1 MGILKRLPPARDA
14 RIYMAMERTYLGY
27 LRFGIYIISLAVFC
41 QRMALLAVGG
51 GGGGQRNFHL
61 YTVLAALTGIGIIAM
76 SIRTLYR
83 GVNHIDKGVAVTKL
97 ETVDPRIYMAA
108 ERTFLA
114 WIRTSISLII
124 FGFVVENFELLLNQI
139 GKDGAMKNAAANSRL
154 VEIGIFIIL
163 AGMATIVIGLIN
175 FRNAIRQVDFGKYR
189 TAVNLYQIYGY
200 ILFAVCLILI
210 ILLFNLV

>member
-1 MGILKRLPPARDA
+1 MVISEKLPPVRDA
-14 RIYMAMERTYLGY
+14 RIYMSIERTYLGY
-27 LRFGIYIISLAVFC
+27 LRFGIYIISFAVFC
-41 QRMALLAVGG
+41 QRMAMLVAVSE
-51 GGGGQRNFHL
+51 GGGQRNFRL
-61 YTVLAALTGIGIIAM
+61 YTVMAALTGIGIIAM
-76 SIRTLYR
+76 SIRALYR
-83 GVNHIDKGVAVTKL
+83 DINHIDKGEAVAKH

-139 GKDGAMKNAAANSRL
+139 GKDGAMKNAAANGRL
-154 VEIGIFIIL
+154 VEIGIFIIIS
-163 AGMATIVIGLIN
+163 GMATIVIGLMN
-175 FRNAIRQVDFGKYR
+175 FRNAIRQVDFGQYR

-200 ILFAVCLILI
+200 ILSAVCLILI